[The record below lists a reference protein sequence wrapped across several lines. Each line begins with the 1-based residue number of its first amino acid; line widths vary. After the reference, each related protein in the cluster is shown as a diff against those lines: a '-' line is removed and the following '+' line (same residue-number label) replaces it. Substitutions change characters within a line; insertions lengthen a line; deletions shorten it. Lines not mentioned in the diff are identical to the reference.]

1 MDYSNSKKENK
12 TTLELDS
19 KWIIVAKNKQ
29 SKGHANTQAF
39 HEEITTDTQERAKKG
54 NGTASQSK

>member
-39 HEEITTDTQERAKKG
+39 HEEITTDTNQ
-54 NGTASQSK
+54 